1 MRLLGALLLNENS
14 DLAIAQAATLRPITA
29 VATEAGLNADDLE
42 LYGAYKA
49 KLSYSVLNRLLTDKT
64 IPDGKIVLV
73 TAITPTPAGEG
84 KTTVTIGLAQ
94 ALCKLGKRAISA
106 TREPSMGP
114 VFGVKGGAAGGGH
127 AQVLPMEDIN
137 LHFTGDMHAIT
148 SAHNLLAAML
158 DNHLQQGNALDI
170 DPRTI
175 TFPRVLDMND
185 RALRHLVLGL
195 GGRTNGVPRESS
207 FSITVASEVMAIL
220 CLSSSLI
227 ELKERLGRI
236 IVARNRRN
244 EPVTAVQLKAHGAM
258 TAILRDAL
266 KPNLVQTL
274 EGTPAFVHGGPF
286 GNIAHGCSSV
296 LATRAARKLG
306 EIVVT
311 EAGFGS
317 DLGFEKYCDIVAPI
331 ADLPPDCVVLVVT
344 IRALK
349 MHGGVSKKRLS
360 GENVA
365 AVKRGFT
372 NLDRHTRNV
381 AQMGVPYVVAI
392 NHFSGDSA
400 EETQTVL
407 EHCAAQGWRAAVCDV
422 WSGGGAGGEE
432 LGKAILAALDEGA
445 SFAPNYAEDD
455 PILDKLNAVATRV
468 YGANGITLSPES
480 TAQMHWLET
489 HGLGNLRVCIAK
501 TQYSFS
507 DDPKAGG
514 APTDFTIHIRSLTPS
529 AGAGFVVALAGD
541 IMTMPGLPEVPAAE
555 NIDVDDNGQITGL
568 F

>member
-1 MRLLGALLLNENS
+1 MNT
-14 DLAIAQAATLRPITA
+14 DLAIAQAATLRPVTRIA
-29 VATEAGLNADDLE
+29 ADLGLAESDLE

-49 KLSYSVLNRLLTDKT
+49 KISYDALNRLLADTMC
-64 IPDGKIVLV
+64 PDGKIVLV

-84 KTTVTIGLAQ
+84 KTTTTIGLAQ
-94 ALCKLGKRAISA
+94 GLCKLGKKAISA

-114 VFGVKGGAAGGGH
+114 VFGVKGGAAGGGY

-137 LHFTGDMHAIT
+137 LHFTGDMHAIGA
-148 SAHNLLAAML
+148 AHNLLAAML

-175 TFPRVLDMND
+175 TFPRVVDMND
-185 RALRHLVLGL
+185 RALRQIVLGL
-195 GGRTNGVPRESS
+195 GGRTGGVPREGGYA
-207 FSITVASEVMAIL
+207 ITVASEVMAIL
-220 CLSSSLI
+220 CLSNTLA

-236 IVARNRRN
+236 LVGRTRAGK
-244 EPVTAVQLKAHGAM
+244 PVTAADLKANGAM
-258 TAILRDAL
+258 AAILRDAL

-296 LATRAARKLG
+296 LATKLARKLG

-317 DLGFEKYCDIVAPI
+317 DLGFEKYCDIVAPS
-331 ADLPPDCVVLVVT
+331 ADLPPDAVVLVAT

-349 MHGGVSKKRLS
+349 MHGGVSKKRLE

-365 AVKRGFT
+365 AVQRGLA
-372 NLDRHTRNV
+372 NLDRHAANV
-381 AQMGVPYVVAI
+381 AQMGAPFVIAI
-392 NHFSGDSA
+392 NRFHLDTAA
-400 EETQTVL
+400 EIDAVL
-407 EHCAAQGWRAAVCDV
+407 THCRERGWQAAVCDV
-422 WSGGGAGGEE
+422 WSRGGEGGME
-432 LGKAILAALDEGA
+432 LGTAVLAALEQPGR
-445 SFAPNYAEDD
+445 FAPNYE
-455 PILDKLNAVATRV
+455 PSMSLKEKLNAVATRV
-468 YGANGITLSPES
+468 YGADGVHLLPEAA
-480 TAQMHWLET
+480 AQAKWLEEN
-489 HGLGNLRVCIAK
+489 GLGELRICIAK

-514 APTDFTIHIRSLTPS
+514 APTGFTINIRSLSPS

-541 IMTMPGLPEVPAAE
+541 IMTMPGLPEHPAAE
-555 NIDVDDNGQITGL
+555 AIDIDADGQITGL

>member
-1 MRLLGALLLNENS
+1 MMT
-14 DLAIAQAATLRPITA
+14 DLEIAQSAKPRPVMDIAADL
-29 VATEAGLNADDLE
+29 GLTFDDLE
-42 LYGAYKA
+42 LYGANKA
-49 KLSYSVLNRLLTDKT
+49 KISYPTLNRLLQSDT
-64 IPDGKIVLV
+64 PDAKIVLV

-84 KTTVTIGLAQ
+84 KTTTTIGLTQ
-94 ALCKLGKRAISA
+94 ALCKLGKKAISC

-114 VFGVKGGAAGGGH
+114 VFGVKGGAAGGGY

-170 DPRTI
+170 DPRLI

-185 RALRHLVLGL
+185 RALRFILIGL
-195 GGRTNGVPRESS
+195 GGKPNGVPRESG

-220 CLSSSLI
+220 CLSNSLT
-227 ELKERLGRI
+227 ELKERLGKI
-236 IVARNRRN
+236 IVGRNRSGA
-244 EPVTAVQLKAHGAM
+244 PVTAADLKAHGAM

-296 LATRAARKLG
+296 LSTKVAQKLG

-317 DLGFEKYCDIVAPI
+317 DLGFEKYCDIVATS
-331 ADLPPDCVVLVVT
+331 ANLPPDAVVLVAT

-349 MHGGVSKKRLS
+349 MHGGVSKKRLTE
-360 GENVA
+360 ENVK
-365 AVKRGFT
+365 AVGRGLS
-372 NLDRHTRNV
+372 NLDRHAQNV
-381 AQMGVPYVVAI
+381 AGRGVPFVIAI
-392 NHFSGDSA
+392 NHFTSDTDA
-400 EETQTVL
+400 EIALVRS
-407 EHCAAQGWRAAVCDV
+407 HCEERGWQVAFCDV
-422 WSGGGAGGEE
+422 WAEGGEGGKE
-432 LGKAILAALDEGA
+432 LGAAVLAALA
-445 SFAPNYAEDD
+445 MPAEFR
-455 PILDKLNAVATRV
+455 PVYEAEQSLLDKLNAVATQV
-468 YGANGITLSPES
+468 YGANGVQL
-480 TAQMHWLET
+480 TAEADAQRKWLEE
-489 HGLGNLRVCIAK
+489 HGYGNLRVCIAK

-507 DDPKAGG
+507 DDPKGGG
-514 APTDFTIHIRSLTPS
+514 APTDFTITIKQLRPS

-555 NIDVDDNGQITGL
+555 AIDVDDKGQIVGL

>member
-1 MRLLGALLLNENS
+1 MNT
-14 DLAIAQAATLRPITA
+14 DLAIAQAATLRPIFDIA
-29 VATEAGLNADDLE
+29 SELGLTDDDLE
-42 LYGAYKA
+42 LYGRYKA
-49 KLSYSVLNRLLTDKT
+49 KLTYEVINRLLADADRPT
-64 IPDGKIVLV
+64 GKIVLV

-94 ALCKLGKRAISA
+94 ALCKLGKKAISA

-137 LHFTGDMHAIT
+137 LHFTGDMHAIGA
-148 SAHNLLAAML
+148 AHNLLAAML
-158 DNHLQQGNALDI
+158 DNHLQQGNRLNI
-170 DPRTI
+170 DPRAI
-175 TFPRVLDMND
+175 TLQRVVDMND
-185 RALRHLVLGL
+185 RALRFLVLGL
-195 GGRTNGVPRESS
+195 GGRTNGIPREGG

-220 CLSSSLI
+220 CLSNTLA

-236 IVARNRRN
+236 LVGRTVEGN
-244 EPVTAVQLKAHGAM
+244 PVTAADLKAHGAM
-258 TAILRDAL
+258 AAILRDAL

-296 LATRAARKLG
+296 LATKVARKLG

-317 DLGFEKYCDIVAPI
+317 DLGFEKYCDIVAPS
-331 ADLPPDCVVLVVT
+331 ADLPPDAVVLVAT

-349 MHGGVSKKRLS
+349 MHGGVSRKRLDA
-360 GENVA
+360 ENVW
-365 AVKRGFT
+365 AVEAGLA
-372 NLDRHTRNV
+372 NLERHARNV
-381 AQMGVPYVVAI
+381 AQMGSPFVIAI
-392 NHFSGDSA
+392 NHFSRDTDA
-400 EETQTVL
+400 ETKVVRDFCERNNWRVAVADVWGGGGVGGQALGEAVL
-407 EHCAAQGWRAAVCDV
+407 EALEIPAQ
-422 WSGGGAGGEE
+422 
-432 LGKAILAALDEGA
+432 
-445 SFAPNYAEDD
+445 FAPNYTAESNL
-455 PILDKLNAVATRV
+455 LDKLNAVATRV
-468 YGANGITLSPES
+468 YGANGVVLTGEAD
-480 TAQMHWLET
+480 AQRKWLEA
-489 HGLGNLRVCIAK
+489 HGLGELRVCIAK

-514 APTDFTIHIRSLTPS
+514 APTNFDIHVRDLRPS

-541 IMTMPGLPEVPAAE
+541 IMTMPGLPEHPAAE
-555 NIDVDDNGQITGL
+555 AIDVDESGQITGL

>member
-1 MRLLGALLLNENS
+1 MWGATLLTENS
-14 DLAIAQAATLRPITA
+14 DLAIAQAATLRLITA
-29 VATEAGLNADDLE
+29 VATEAGLNANDLE
-42 LYGAYKA
+42 LYGSYKA
-49 KLSYSVLNRLLTDKT
+49 KLSYPALNRLLSDKN

-94 ALCKLGKRAISA
+94 ALCKLGRRAISA

-114 VFGVKGGAAGGGH
+114 VFGVKGGAAGGGR

-175 TFPRVLDMND
+175 SFPRVLDMND

-207 FSITVASEVMAIL
+207 FAITVASEVMAIL
-220 CLSSSLI
+220 CLSNSLI

-236 IVARNRRN
+236 IVGRNRAD
-244 EPVTAVQLKAHGAM
+244 EPVMAAQLKAHGAM

-296 LATRAARKLG
+296 LGTRAARKLG

-317 DLGFEKYCDIVAPI
+317 DLGFEKYCDIVAAS
-331 ADLPPDCVVLVVT
+331 ADLPPDCVVLVAT

-349 MHGGVSKKRLS
+349 MHGGVSKKRLA

-365 AVKRGFT
+365 AVKRGLA
-372 NLDRHTRNV
+372 NLDRHARNV
-381 AQMGVPYVVAI
+381 AQAGVPFVVAI
-392 NHFSGDSA
+392 NHFGGDSP

-407 EHCAAQGWRAAVCDV
+407 EHCASQGWRAAVCDV
-422 WSGGGAGGEE
+422 WGTGGVGGRE
-432 LGKAILAALDEGA
+432 LGEAALSALETAGN
-445 SFAPNYAEDD
+445 FVPNYSVDD
-455 PILDKLNAVATRV
+455 SIFEKLNAVATRV
-468 YGANGITLSPES
+468 YGANGVTLSAEAA
-480 TAQMHWLET
+480 AQLRWLEA
-489 HGLGNLRVCIAK
+489 HDLGKLRVCIAK

-555 NIDVDDNGQITGL
+555 NIDVDENGRITGL

>member
-1 MRLLGALLLNENS
+1 MNT
-14 DLAIAQAATLRPITA
+14 DLAIAQAATLRP
-29 VATEAGLNADDLE
+29 VADIASELGLTDADLE
-42 LYGAYKA
+42 LYGRYKA
-49 KLSYSVLNRLLTDKT
+49 KLTYEVINRLLADADRPT
-64 IPDGKIVLV
+64 GKIVLV

-94 ALCKLGKRAISA
+94 ALCKLGKKAISA

-137 LHFTGDMHAIT
+137 LHFTGDMHAIGA
-148 SAHNLLAAML
+148 AHNLLAAML
-158 DNHLQQGNALDI
+158 DNHLQQGNHLNI

-175 TFPRVLDMND
+175 TLQRVVDMND
-185 RALRHLVLGL
+185 RALRFLVLGL
-195 GGRTNGVPRESS
+195 GGRTNGIPREGG

-220 CLSSSLI
+220 CLSNTLA

-236 IVARNRRN
+236 LVGRTVEGN
-244 EPVTAVQLKAHGAM
+244 PVTAADLKAHGAM
-258 TAILRDAL
+258 AAILRDAL

-296 LATRAARKLG
+296 LATKVARKLG

-317 DLGFEKYCDIVAPI
+317 DLGFEKYCDIVAPS
-331 ADLPPDCVVLVVT
+331 ADLPPDAVVLVAT

-349 MHGGVSKKRLS
+349 MHGGVSRKRLD
-360 GENVA
+360 GENVW
-365 AVKRGFT
+365 AVEAGLA
-372 NLDRHTRNV
+372 NLERHARNV
-381 AQMGVPYVVAI
+381 AQMGSPFVIAI
-392 NHFSGDSA
+392 NHFSKDTDA
-400 EETQTVL
+400 ETKVVRDFCERNNWRVAVADVWGGGGEGGQALGEAVL
-407 EHCAAQGWRAAVCDV
+407 EALETPAQ
-422 WSGGGAGGEE
+422 
-432 LGKAILAALDEGA
+432 
-445 SFAPNYAEDD
+445 FAPNYQAESSL
-455 PILDKLNAVATRV
+455 LDKLNAVATRV
-468 YGANGITLSPES
+468 YGANGVTLSGEAD
-480 TAQMHWLET
+480 AQRKWLEA
-489 HGLGNLRVCIAK
+489 HGLGELRVCIAK

-514 APTDFTIHIRSLTPS
+514 APTNFDIHVRDLRPS

-541 IMTMPGLPEVPAAE
+541 IMTMPGLPEHPAAE
-555 NIDVDDNGQITGL
+555 AIDVDESGQITGL

>member
-1 MRLLGALLLNENS
+1 MNT
-14 DLAIAQAATLRPITA
+14 DLSIAQAATLRP
-29 VATEAGLNADDLE
+29 VADIASELGLADDDLE
-42 LYGAYKA
+42 LYGRYKA
-49 KLSYSVLNRLLTDKT
+49 KLSYDLINRLLADTSRPT
-64 IPDGKIVLV
+64 GKIVLV

-94 ALCKLGKRAISA
+94 ALCKLGKKAISA

-114 VFGVKGGAAGGGH
+114 VFGVKGGAAGGGY

-137 LHFTGDMHAIT
+137 LHFTGDMHAIGA
-148 SAHNLLAAML
+148 AHNLLAAML
-158 DNHLQQGNALDI
+158 DNHLQQGNRLNV

-175 TFPRVLDMND
+175 TLQRVVDMND
-185 RALRHLVLGL
+185 RALRFLVLGL
-195 GGRTNGVPRESS
+195 GGRTNGIPREGG

-220 CLSSSLI
+220 CLSNTLA

-236 IVARNRRN
+236 LVGRTIEGN
-244 EPVTAVQLKAHGAM
+244 PVTAADLKAHGAM
-258 TAILRDAL
+258 AAILRDAL

-296 LATRAARKLG
+296 LATKVARKLG

-317 DLGFEKYCDIVAPI
+317 DLGFEKYCDIVAPS
-331 ADLPPDCVVLVVT
+331 ADLPPDAVVLVAT

-349 MHGGVSKKRLS
+349 MHGGVSRKRLD
-360 GENVA
+360 GENVW
-365 AVKRGFT
+365 AVEAGLA
-372 NLDRHTRNV
+372 NLERHARNV
-381 AQMGVPYVVAI
+381 AQMGSPFVVAI
-392 NHFSGDSA
+392 NHFSKDSDA
-400 EETQTVL
+400 ETKVVRDFCQRNNWRVAVADVWGGGGEGGRELGEAVL
-407 EHCAAQGWRAAVCDV
+407 EALETPAQ
-422 WSGGGAGGEE
+422 
-432 LGKAILAALDEGA
+432 
-445 SFAPNYAEDD
+445 FAPNYTAESSL
-455 PILDKLNAVATRV
+455 LDKLNAVATRV
-468 YGANGITLSPES
+468 YGANGVVLTGEAD
-480 TAQMHWLET
+480 AQRKWLEA
-489 HGLGNLRVCIAK
+489 HGLGELRVCVAK

-514 APTDFTIHIRSLTPS
+514 APTNFDIHVRDLRPS

-541 IMTMPGLPEVPAAE
+541 IMTMPGLPEHPAAE
-555 NIDVDDNGQITGL
+555 AIDVDEAGQITGL

>member
-1 MRLLGALLLNENS
+1 MNT
-14 DLAIAQAATLRPITA
+14 DLAIAQAATLRPVTDIA
-29 VATEAGLNADDLE
+29 SELGLADTDLE
-42 LYGAYKA
+42 LYGRYKA
-49 KLSYSVLNRLLTDKT
+49 KLTYEVLNRLLADTT
-64 IPDGKIVLV
+64 RPTGKIVLV

-94 ALCKLGKRAISA
+94 ALCKLGKKAISA

-114 VFGVKGGAAGGGH
+114 VFGVKGGAAGGGY

-137 LHFTGDMHAIT
+137 LHFTGDMHAIGA
-148 SAHNLLAAML
+148 AHNLLAAML
-158 DNHLQQGNALDI
+158 DNHLQQGNRLNL

-175 TFPRVLDMND
+175 TLQRVVDMND
-185 RALRHLVLGL
+185 RALRFLVLGL
-195 GGRTNGVPRESS
+195 GGRTNGVPREGG

-220 CLSSSLI
+220 CLSNTLA

-236 IVARNRRN
+236 LVGRTVEGN
-244 EPVTAVQLKAHGAM
+244 PVTAADLKANGAM
-258 TAILRDAL
+258 AAILRDAL

-296 LATRAARKLG
+296 LATKVARKLG

-317 DLGFEKYCDIVAPI
+317 DLGFEKYCDIVAPS
-331 ADLPPDCVVLVVT
+331 ADLPPDAVVLVAT

-349 MHGGVSKKRLS
+349 MHGGMSRKKLDAES
-360 GENVA
+360 VW
-365 AVKRGFT
+365 AVEAGLA
-372 NLDRHTRNV
+372 NLERHARNV
-381 AQMGVPYVVAI
+381 AQMGSPFVVAI
-392 NHFSGDSA
+392 NHFSKDTDA
-400 EETQTVL
+400 ETKVVKDFCARNGWRVAVADVWGGGGEGGRELGEAVL
-407 EHCAAQGWRAAVCDV
+407 E
-422 WSGGGAGGEE
+422 
-432 LGKAILAALDEGA
+432 ALETPA
-445 SFAPNYAEDD
+445 YFSPNYEAESSL
-455 PILDKLNAVATRV
+455 LDKLNAVATRV
-468 YGANGITLSPES
+468 YGANSVVLTGEAD
-480 TAQMHWLET
+480 AQRKWLEA
-489 HGLGNLRVCIAK
+489 HGLGELRVCIAK

-514 APTDFTIHIRSLTPS
+514 APTNFDIHVRDLRPS

-541 IMTMPGLPEVPAAE
+541 IMTMPGLPEHPAAE
-555 NIDVDDNGQITGL
+555 AIDVDEAGQITGL